1 MQPEFPISVRFENG
15 EIESYDDLDELIY
28 NLEDFDSEVNIDC
41 EARDA
46 LGRRVRLEI
55 EVTRV
60 EGIVFSLNVIKPR
73 KQNRIALLPR
83 KSKYWKEPNS
93 VILSRVTVLSHSCGS

>member
-46 LGRRVRLEI
+46 LGRRVRLKLKLLELK
-55 EVTRV
+55 EL
-60 EGIVFSLNVIKPR
+60 SL
-73 KQNRIALLPR
+73 A
-83 KSKYWKEPNS
+83 
-93 VILSRVTVLSHSCGS
+93 

>member
-46 LGRRVRLEI
+46 LGRRVRLELKLL
-55 EVTRV
+55 ELK
-60 EGIVFSLNVIKPR
+60 ELSL
-73 KQNRIALLPR
+73 A
-83 KSKYWKEPNS
+83 
-93 VILSRVTVLSHSCGS
+93 